1 MQSLQRLAPQA
12 ISIRGTVVPIGE
24 QKFPQS
30 FGAVA
35 RAIWPT
41 KTAFVLAEI
50 AGTSDRQ
57 AKDWLAGR
65 VPPPAIL
72 IAAIVV
78 EITRRH

>member
-1 MQSLQRLAPQA
+1 MQSLQRLAPRA
-12 ISIRGTVVPIGE
+12 ITNQGTSVPVQE

-30 FGAVA
+30 FGTVA
-35 RAIWPT
+35 RALWPT

-65 VPPPAIL
+65 VPAPAIL